1 VGEDTPLTII
11 STSSCI
17 NLKAELKKKL
27 PTPRLIKEE
36 VMLPTEIAMSELTDT
51 ELDAVCGGLLNFNFG
66 SPVTQTNVSTQVGVA
81 LVGLGGLA
89 AVLQSNR
96 QANINI

>member
-1 VGEDTPLTII
+1 
-11 STSSCI
+11 
-17 NLKAELKKKL
+17 
-27 PTPRLIKEE
+27 
-36 VMLPTEIAMSELTDT
+36 MLPTEIAMSELTDT
-51 ELDAVCGGLLNFNFG
+51 ELDAVCGGFLNFNFG
-66 SPVTQTNVSTQVGVA
+66 SPVTQTNVSTKVGVA